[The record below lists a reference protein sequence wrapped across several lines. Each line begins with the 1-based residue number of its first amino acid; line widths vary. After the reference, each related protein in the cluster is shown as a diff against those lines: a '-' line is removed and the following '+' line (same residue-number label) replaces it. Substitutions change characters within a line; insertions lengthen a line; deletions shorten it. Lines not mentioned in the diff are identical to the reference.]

1 MAGSVTESGR
11 GRHRDTQ
18 NRHAGDR
25 VKVEPGGEAA
35 VSRGSCEQ
43 GSWAEPRAPGV
54 EADWETMG
62 CYWSCSQATI
72 SWTPRAAC
80 LRGQDKGI

>member
-35 VSRGSCEQ
+35 VSKS
-43 GSWAEPRAPGV
+43 SWAEPRAPGV

-62 CYWSCSQATI
+62 CYRSCSNATI
-72 SWTPRAAC
+72 S
-80 LRGQDKGI
+80 